1 MKKYNWSIIG
11 SGWIAGE
18 MADALQAVNGEIYAA
33 SARNQTKLKQ
43 FAQAKGIKK
52 VFADPLDMI
61 SDPQTD
67 VVYIAT
73 PHITHYQ
80 FIKAALAAGKH
91 VFCEKAITINDQ
103 QFNEVAELAHQKHL
117 LLTEGFTLFHMPI
130 YQQVQALIKS
140 GQLGKIKMVQVNF
153 GSLKTYDPH
162 NRFFDPQLA
171 GGALLDIGGYATA
184 FARLFLSQQP
194 NNLLTTVDFAESGV
208 DEQSGIILKNSAG
221 QLAVISLS
229 FRAKQPK
236 RGVVSGTQGFL
247 EINNFPRATTAQVTY
262 TADAHQQQQQTITA
276 GDEQRA
282 LEYEVEDFQRYLTQG
297 HDDGQLA
304 LSHDIAQILT
314 NIRTAWGLKFPG
326 E

>member
-18 MADALQAVNGEIYAA
+18 MADALQAVNGEIYAV

-61 SDPQTD
+61 NDPQTD

-103 QFNEVAELAHQKHL
+103 QFNEVEELARQKHL
-117 LLTEGFTLFHMPI
+117 LLTEGFTLFHMPL
-130 YQQVQALIKS
+130 YQQVQTLIKA
-140 GQLGKIKMVQVNF
+140 GNLGKIKMIQVNF
-153 GSLKTYDPH
+153 GSLKAYDPH

-171 GGALLDIGGYATA
+171 GGALLDIGGYAAA

-194 NNLLTTVDFAESGV
+194 NNLLTTVDFADSGV

-236 RGVVSGTQGFL
+236 RGVVSGTKGFL

-262 TADAHQQQQQTITA
+262 TADAHQQQQQAITV

-304 LSHDIAQILT
+304 LSHDIAQILSSV
-314 NIRTAWGLKFPG
+314 RTAWGLKFPG